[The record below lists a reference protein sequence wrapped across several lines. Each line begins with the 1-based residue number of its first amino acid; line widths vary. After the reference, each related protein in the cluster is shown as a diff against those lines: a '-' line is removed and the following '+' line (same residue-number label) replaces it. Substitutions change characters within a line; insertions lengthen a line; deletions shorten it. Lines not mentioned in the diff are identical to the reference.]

1 MKTLLLHTS
10 MNQKSHQK
18 QCQQFKIFVEIMH
31 GWGDISFFRD
41 SPISVTLLVTIR
53 FKKKE
58 ILEKKEKKK
67 KKVMS
72 IGYEMSASA
81 SAS

>member
-1 MKTLLLHTS
+1 
-10 MNQKSHQK
+10 
-18 QCQQFKIFVEIMH
+18 MH